1 MNVISFKVVVI
12 ILILQTEKLHLW
24 QKKNR
29 GAFSLSDIAEKY
41 VVYVNFP
48 DSLSLLEV
56 LGMNS
61 SGFKI
66 PLKN

>member
-12 ILILQTEKLHLW
+12 ILILQTEKTAFMA
-24 QKKNR
+24 KKKPR
-29 GAFSLSDIAEKY
+29 GSDIAEKY

>member
-12 ILILQTEKLHLW
+12 ILILQTEKTAFMA
-24 QKKNR
+24 KKAR
-29 GAFSLSDIAEKY
+29 GSDIAEKY

>member
-24 QKKNR
+24 QKKAR
-29 GAFSLSDIAEKY
+29 GSDIAEKY

-48 DSLSLLEV
+48 DSLSLEI

-66 PLKN
+66 PLKS

>member
-24 QKKNR
+24 QKKAR
-29 GAFSLSDIAEKY
+29 GSDIAGKY

-48 DSLSLLEV
+48 DSLSLEI

-66 PLKN
+66 PLKS